1 MMKNSHPPR
10 LFTVEKEFAMSLNVA
25 VIVGSLRQG
34 SFSRAIALAVK
45 ELAAPRLNLEIVE
58 IGDLPLYNPDLDEG
72 AVPAPWTRFRGEVAK
87 TDAVL
92 FVTPEYNRSVPGA
105 LKNAIDVGSR
115 PYGKSVWQGK
125 PAAII
130 SSSPGMIG
138 GFGANQH
145 LRQPMVFLDM
155 PILQQPEMYLSKVG
169 DLFGADGKPT
179 SDATRDFLK
188 GFAEKFAAWAE
199 KTKAGK

>member
-1 MMKNSHPPR
+1 
-10 LFTVEKEFAMSLNVA
+10 MSLNVA
-25 VIVGSLRQG
+25 VIVGSLRKG
-34 SFSRAIALAVK
+34 AFSRSIALAVK
-45 ELAAPRLNLEIVE
+45 ELAAPSLNLNIVE

-87 TDAVL
+87 ADAVL
-92 FVTPEYNRSVPGA
+92 FVTPEYNRSVPGG

-130 SSSPGMIG
+130 SVSPGMIG

-155 PILQQPEMYLSKVG
+155 PVLQQPEMYLSKVN
-169 DLFGADGKPT
+169 DMLDANGKLSNDST
-179 SDATRDFLK
+179 KDFLK
-188 GFAEKFAAWAE
+188 GFIAKFTVWIE
-199 KTKAGK
+199 KTKPGK